1 VRGILAT
8 CLALGALTLMPAGAL
23 AASDVATTEAY
34 VRANYAL
41 TSTGHRLIPAA
52 RAKIKALRERL
63 RSECPGI
70 VKGSP
75 QNEDS
80 EKLTWEM
87 IGAMTIAGYS
97 PGISAAER
105 FARAVANLRW
115 SKGSLT
121 RAVRNYV
128 RQGDAEVHWPLPN
141 VCADLGAWKASGYTK
156 LPETTIRFHK
166 EFYENYV
173 GVGFMPK
180 AMLAY
185 VPASQRGLVQRAR
198 RYEEE
203 IAETEAFEVET
214 FGEIID
220 LLGLNQ

>member
-1 VRGILAT
+1 MLAT
-8 CLALGALTLMPAGAL
+8 SLAVSAFALAPAAAL
-23 AASDVATTEAY
+23 AASSDVANTEAY
-34 VRANYAL
+34 VRANYTL
-41 TSTGHRLIPAA
+41 TSSGHRLVPKA
-52 RAKIKALRERL
+52 RAKIRALRERL

-80 EKLTWEM
+80 EKLTWEL
-87 IGAMTIAGYS
+87 IGAMTITGYS

-105 FARAVANLRW
+105 FSRAVANLHW

-128 RQGDAEVHWPLPN
+128 RQGDAEIHWPLPN

-156 LPETTIRFHK
+156 LPETTLRFRK

-173 GVGFMPK
+173 G
-180 AMLAY
+180 
-185 VPASQRGLVQRAR
+185 
-198 RYEEE
+198 
-203 IAETEAFEVET
+203 
-214 FGEIID
+214 
-220 LLGLNQ
+220 